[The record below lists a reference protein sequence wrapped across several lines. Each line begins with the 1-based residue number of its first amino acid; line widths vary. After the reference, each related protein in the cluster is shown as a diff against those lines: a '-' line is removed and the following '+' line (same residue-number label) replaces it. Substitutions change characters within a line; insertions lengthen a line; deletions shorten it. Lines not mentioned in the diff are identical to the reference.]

1 MSFSRNLKTSKAL
14 SSMKILVTGK
24 NGQLASEIHS
34 ISSNSSASFIF
45 LDSTQG
51 DITNK
56 EKLDRIV
63 QENAIDIIINCA
75 AYTAVDKAETEK
87 EKAYAVNHLGVQNL
101 VEICSKYG
109 TRLIHISTD
118 YVFDGK
124 ENSPYVT
131 EHPVSPTGIYGKSK
145 EQGEKAIIESTVSAV
160 IIRTSWVFSSFGNN
174 FVKTMLRLGSER
186 DQLNVVNDQFG
197 CPTYAKDLAVTC
209 LKIALTSSWKKT
221 PSIYHFSNSGKTS
234 WYEFATEIMKQ
245 ANLNCSIH
253 PIPSEEYPT
262 PAERPKYSVL
272 ETSKI
277 QTDFNITIRHWKEA
291 LSECLE
297 SI

>member
-1 MSFSRNLKTSKAL
+1 
-14 SSMKILVTGK
+14 MKILVTGK

-209 LKIALTSSWKKT
+209 LKIALKFQ
-221 PSIYHFSNSGKTS
+221 PSLA
-234 WYEFATEIMKQ
+234 EQ
-245 ANLNCSIH
+245 AGRV
-253 PIPSEEYPT
+253 SEEFRRQSRNRHKR
-262 PAERPKYSVL
+262 ADQGLYSPRA
-272 ETSKI
+272 I
-277 QTDFNITIRHWKEA
+277 CQCNIIGGAKSR
-291 LSECLE
+291 SQPNVR
-297 SI
+297 